1 VLLRI
6 YVRLRLVRAFGWDDA
21 FMIIAL
27 LFQILFTVAA
37 IKGVD
42 YGTGRHMNMLEH
54 DDIEK
59 ALLVCSRLSN

>member
-1 VLLRI
+1 
-6 YVRLRLVRAFGWDDA
+6 
-21 FMIIAL
+21 MIIAL